1 MERTASA
8 AGTADPARSVV
19 PTGRTTIAATAVL
32 VAALP
37 ALLGG
42 AAPTW
47 SATPAPRPPA
57 PIPAPGPVPAADVP
71 SMPQRPVYPV
81 PRPAPPPVGTLA
93 ARIERAAAT
102 VEALTERLVAQRQV
116 VRQLEDAAGGA
127 HARWAAATGRYAESR
142 SRADAWARN
151 WYLGGTVPAPA
162 TDLLPGQP
170 SGDAE
175 WLGADLAAAARD
187 VAVTTAVYARARRS
201 ADEAARAEAVLAAE
215 QARRAAALDALR
227 ARYRAELATAQAI
240 TDTYDAALSR
250 RYLGDLALP
259 SVLVVPRAVQFALGQ
274 VGKPYV
280 WGAEG
285 PDSYDCSGLVQA
297 SYAAAGVALPR
308 TARPQYLATV
318 PVPVGALL
326 PGDLLFFGPDPNDWR
341 SIHHVAIYLGRG
353 LMVHAPTTGDVV
365 RIAPIWWAEFFG
377 ATRVTGAPAELRTVT
392 VPAGRRAPA
401 PVPPRRPAPARAPAP
416 APALAPAP
424 APSPPRRAPSPTAPP
439 RPGGSPPT
447 GLLCLPA
454 ALLSGV
460 GGVLPPEATCVLPA
474 GASCPP
480 PTLTVTVAGIRLTLV
495 TVVRADGTPCPAV
508 PARG

>member
-1 MERTASA
+1 VERTASA
-8 AGTADPARSVV
+8 AGTADPARSPV

-47 SATPAPRPPA
+47 SATPAPHPPP
-57 PIPAPGPVPAADVP
+57 PIPAPEPVPAAVP
-71 SMPQRPVYPV
+71 DTPDRPVYPV

-93 ARIERAAAT
+93 ARIGRAAAT

-127 HARWAAATGRYAESR
+127 HARWAAATERYAEAR
-142 SRADAWARN
+142 SRAEAWARN
-151 WYLGGTVPAPA
+151 WYLGATVPAPA

-170 SGDAE
+170 TGDAE

-187 VAVTTAVYARARRS
+187 VAVTTAAYARARRS
-201 ADEAARAEAVLAAE
+201 ADGAASAEAVLAAE

-250 RYLGDLALP
+250 RYLGDLALR
-259 SVLVVPRAVQFALGQ
+259 SVLVVPRAVQFALAQ
-274 VGKPYV
+274 AGKPYV

-318 PVPVGALL
+318 PVPVSALL

-377 ATRVTGAPAELRTVT
+377 ATRVTGAPAALRTVT

-401 PVPPRRPAPARAPAP
+401 PVPRQRPAPAP
-416 APALAPAP
+416 APAP

-447 GLLCLPA
+447 GLPCLPA
-454 ALLSGV
+454 ALLPGV
-460 GGVLPPEATCVLPA
+460 GGILRPEATCVLPA
-474 GASCPP
+474 GESCPP
-480 PTLTVTVAGIRLTLV
+480 PALTVTVAGIRLTLV
-495 TVVRADGTPCPAV
+495 TVVRADGTPCPTV
-508 PARG
+508 PARD